1 MTIGAGNRM
10 DIIRTG
16 GYRKGGIHGFH
27 IQIAVADHRMAFIT
41 GIPLII
47 GMFIMT
53 GRTAYPFMHAYRSMV
68 IV

>member
-1 MTIGAGNRM
+1 MDVIRAG
-10 DIIRTG
+10 G
-16 GYRKGGIHGFH
+16 QRKSCIHGFH
-27 IQIAVADHRMAFIT
+27 IQITIADHWMAFIT

-53 GRTAYPFMHAYRSMV
+53 GRTADPFMHTHRSMV